1 MNGGSCRKKLN
12 PVDAATHSQLK
23 EEAVPN
29 SWLESSSFL
38 LEQLSAWPMDSPWM
52 AEKEEMRS
60 ARLNIADSQAIL
72 VFNWTYDRIMSQE
85 RPALIQRD
93 EKYPTLTPTMTSGG
107 MSRRDQMPNHVIE
120 ADFVPPHS
128 SLIPDPESETSS
140 GQNGAAK
147 CFIIKILLL
156 F

>member
-72 VFNWTYDRIMSQE
+72 VQLDISPNNVSRATSSDPVRRE
-85 RPALIQRD
+85 
-93 EKYPTLTPTMTSGG
+93 TLH
-107 MSRRDQMPNHVIE
+107 PNHNYAVKRHIRKR
-120 ADFVPPHS
+120 AD
-128 SLIPDPESETSS
+128 
-140 GQNGAAK
+140 A
-147 CFIIKILLL
+147 
-156 F
+156 